1 MLTWPKATQIYPNV
15 RYDLI
20 TANCQTFVMELIR
33 RIKVGRVW
41 NLHLKSVAVERQPH
55 TLRQFLQN
63 VVVTLFPSLNGLY
76 LLWRHDFDVP
86 IQEIFVYAVVEEAIE
101 NSGWQRQGPAP
112 GGIEGGSGN
121 VLTEV
126 ESSEEDEDD
135 EDEDAS
141 EEEDDSDAGKEEDDD
156 DE

>member
-1 MLTWPKATQIYPNV
+1 
-15 RYDLI
+15 
-20 TANCQTFVMELIR
+20 MELIR
-33 RIKVGRVW
+33 RIKAGPVW
-41 NLHLKSVAVERQPH
+41 NIQLKSVAVDKQPY
-55 TLRQFLQN
+55 TLQQFLKN
-63 VVVTLFPSLNGLY
+63 VAVTLFPSLNGLY
-76 LLWRHDFDVP
+76 LLWRHDFDIP

-112 GGIEGGSGN
+112 RGIEGGSGN
-121 VLTEV
+121 RVTEA
-126 ESSEEDEDD
+126 ESSEEDDDD